1 MFNQTQDKPS
11 EHIDDPQA
19 NTEAP
24 VLSEG
29 YGERSRETQKAPQQ
43 KESISTQHTKSNS
56 NERRVVSA
64 MLTPSMNLNINTR
77 TGGPQVHIAPT
88 ITHDMFG
95 DAFKGQEDGP
105 TVGGV
110 SSKYDGAASAPFVIS
125 NEEQ

>member
-29 YGERSRETQKAPQQ
+29 YGEHSRETQKAPQQ

-64 MLTPSMNLNINTR
+64 MLTPSMNLNINTMNL
-77 TGGPQVHIAPT
+77 T
-88 ITHDMFG
+88 INNYITFFRINPNICRYFICIITIILTSIFTTNNCIFMN
-95 DAFKGQEDGP
+95 
-105 TVGGV
+105 
-110 SSKYDGAASAPFVIS
+110 SYI
-125 NEEQ
+125 